1 MRKEEDRIGIL
12 LGGPSNEREISI
24 KSGKA
29 VYEALCSQGYDAVC
43 IDPKDVDSV
52 KRDILAEKI
61 DLAFIALHG
70 RFGEDGTIQSI
81 LEGMNIPYTGSGPQA
96 SRLAMNK
103 ALSRKVFEK
112 DGIPV
117 PRYKVISKGTG
128 PSISLGT
135 HPSKV
140 ISKGTHPSGSRYQFE
155 RDTSPFKYPFVV
167 KPVNEGS
174 SIGMNIVE
182 NNSAAGQAIE
192 EAFSYDDEILI
203 EEYIDGEDITV
214 GILGEKPLP
223 VVHIKPK
230 DKFYSFNA
238 KYTDGMSVYEVPAVF
253 ADEVLEEAQ
262 RLGLLAHQALGC
274 RSFSRVD
281 MILDEEK
288 RVIVLEVN
296 TIPGLTSSSLLPKAA
311 EAIGINFTQM
321 CLNMVESAKTGV

>member
-117 PRYKVISKGTG
+117 PRYKVISKG
-128 PSISLGT
+128 
-135 HPSKV
+135 
-140 ISKGTHPSGSRYQFE
+140 ISKGTDPSGSRYVNE
-155 RDTSPFKYPFVV
+155 RGLSPDLVGDVSPCSLRDLSPDLVVSPFKYPFVL
-167 KPVNEGS
+167 KPVTEGS
-174 SIGMNIVE
+174 SIGMN
-182 NNSAAGQAIE
+182 
-192 EAFSYDDEILI
+192 
-203 EEYIDGEDITV
+203 
-214 GILGEKPLP
+214 
-223 VVHIKPK
+223 
-230 DKFYSFNA
+230 
-238 KYTDGMSVYEVPAVF
+238 
-253 ADEVLEEAQ
+253 
-262 RLGLLAHQALGC
+262 
-274 RSFSRVD
+274 
-281 MILDEEK
+281 
-288 RVIVLEVN
+288 
-296 TIPGLTSSSLLPKAA
+296 
-311 EAIGINFTQM
+311 
-321 CLNMVESAKTGV
+321 